1 MGFGTDSLFSLA
13 KNTGMDG
20 GTLRTATGA
29 VAGIAATAGIAKGAA
44 VIVDRGEVGIRHR
57 FGKEKRYRFGRRKG
71 QVITVGPGVHFQVP
85 LMHSIKKLNSNE
97 ITTELKEATPFVP
110 RAESD
115 RDGGVDEWIQMK
127 LGATAFWKLIDN
139 TERVHSPAHP
149 RGKERQFVRTSTMSR
164 ALGRLAN
171 GGFGEKELVDQD
183 QDPPAYRAMYKANR
197 LHEAVAKT
205 CVNGLRKACESVDS
219 LQVRDD
225 EGIVALTKE
234 ITAEKLASY
243 GVELITIAF
252 DDKGPSAADRTGT
265 LIGVAMKNGEDGVS
279 TEEVGAIAGA
289 GIPDA

>member
-1 MGFGTDSLFSLA
+1 MGFGTEKLFSLA
-13 KNTGMDG
+13 KNTGVDG

-85 LMHSIKKLNSNE
+85 LMHSIKKLQSNE

-115 RDGGVDEWIQMK
+115 IDGGVDEWLQMK

-139 TERVHSPAHP
+139 TVRVHSPSHP

-164 ALGRLAN
+164 GLGRLAH
-171 GGFGEKELVDQD
+171 GGFGETELVDN
-183 QDPPAYRAMYKANR
+183 DPPVYRAMYKADQ

-225 EGIVALTKE
+225 DEIVALTKE

-252 DDKGPSAADRTGT
+252 DDKSPSAADRTGT
-265 LIGVAMKNGEDGVS
+265 LIGGAMLRRGGDIG
-279 TEEVGAIAGA
+279 TEEVAAIAGV
-289 GIPDA
+289 DS